1 MALEIERRFLVRD
14 PRAADVDCG
23 LTDWCRIR
31 QGYLGWV
38 DGFRIRVRTTTDS
51 SGKRFAVLT
60 RKGRRRGIC
69 HEEYE
74 QRLELN
80 AAERILGALPPTLI
94 ICKTRHRLRYQ
105 DGLVWSIDCC
115 EGLNQGFVIAEVE
128 LIDPEQLIE
137 LPPWL
142 GEEITLNP
150 RYGNSTLA
158 RRRSDHCRVE
168 PFNAPSE
175 RDAC

>member
-38 DGFRIRVRTTTDS
+38 DGFRIRIRTTTDS

-60 RKGRRRGIC
+60 
-69 HEEYE
+69 
-74 QRLELN
+74 Q
-80 AAERILGALPPTLI
+80 
-94 ICKTRHRLRYQ
+94 
-105 DGLVWSIDCC
+105 GLAIP
-115 EGLNQGFVIAEVE
+115 EVE
-128 LIDPEQLIE
+128 LVDPEQLIE